1 MSGRVVLKSA
11 LGKAIHY
18 LLEKWSY
25 LIHYPEDGRLG
36 LSNDRAEHSI
46 KPFAMGRGN

>member
-25 LIHYPEDGRLG
+25 LIRYPEDGRLG
-36 LSNDRAEHSI
+36 LSRNV
-46 KPFAMGRGN
+46 

>member
-1 MSGRVVLKSA
+1 MRRY
-11 LGKAIHY
+11 KADNRQSNP
-18 LLEKWSY
+18 LPAGEVPY
-25 LIHYPEDGRLG
+25 LIRYPEDGRLG